1 MMKKIN
7 DREGETDDGGRS
19 EGVGKRIGEG
29 DG

>member
-1 MMKKIN
+1 MMKRI
-7 DREGETDDGGRS
+7 DEREGETGDGVRR